1 MPDPTYTI
9 RRLSR
14 SISLETDETL
24 GIPVN
29 CTVSYRVTA
38 SEPVEEN
45 DAATAMRSYLS
56 TNDLLVFLGMP
67 LKSLSCPERWRPFEY
82 LVEARYE
89 RNLSSSGSGEGGGS
103 EDPDPTVNPRPAT
116 RKSVQYTTSTATR
129 MVSLSR
135 LNSWGNMPSYGGLI
149 DVQPDSDGTL
159 KPNGV
164 QVLVPSGTYSKTI
177 YKKSSE
183 FTDAVKRRM
192 LAARCKVNSDTYD
205 GFGPGTLL
213 FTGFSST
220 RDSSTKWIEV
230 VLNFQISL
238 SEDNIRIGD
247 MTVSKSGWSALWVR
261 SAPRISQVAGQY
273 VKTVVP
279 IGVAE
284 EQVYSTISFGS
295 ALID

>member
-29 CTVSYRVTA
+29 CAVSYRVT
-38 SEPVEEN
+38 SSIPVEEN
-45 DAATAMRSYLS
+45 DAVTALRSYLTS
-56 TNDLLVFLGMP
+56 NDLLVFLEMP
-67 LKSLSCPERWRPFEY
+67 LKSLSSTERWLPNEY

-89 RNLSSSGSGEGGGS
+89 RNLSSSSSSSGGDD
-103 EDPDPTVNPRPAT
+103 DPDTTVNPRPAT
-116 RKSVQYTTSTATR
+116 RKNVQYSTSTATR
-129 MVSLSR
+129 TVSLAR

-149 DVQPDSDGTL
+149 DVQPDSDGAL
-159 KPNGV
+159 KPNGIP
-164 QVLVPSGTYSKTI
+164 VLVPSGTYTKTVF
-177 YKKSSE
+177 KKNSE
-183 FTDAVKRRM
+183 FTDSVKHRM
-192 LAARCKVNSDTYD
+192 LAARCKVNSDSYD
-205 GFGPGTLL
+205 GFGAGTLL
-213 FTGFSST
+213 FTGFSSS
-220 RDSSTKWIEV
+220 RDSSTKWIEIQM
-230 VLNFQISL
+230 NFQISL
-238 SEDNIRIGD
+238 SESDIQIGS

-261 SAPRISQVAGQY
+261 YAPRISQVDGQF

-284 EQVYSTISFGS
+284 EQVYSTVSFAS